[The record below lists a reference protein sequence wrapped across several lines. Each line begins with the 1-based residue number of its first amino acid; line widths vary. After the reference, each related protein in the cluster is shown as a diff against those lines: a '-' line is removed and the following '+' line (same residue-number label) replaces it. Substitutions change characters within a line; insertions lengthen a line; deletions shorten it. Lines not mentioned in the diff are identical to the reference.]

1 MWRYSLVIIAWLAL
15 LWSPLGL
22 ANSISAENSG
32 EEPAKVLVFGDSLS
46 AAYGMSDTESW
57 VGLLEERLSERNH
70 PWRVAN
76 ASISGETTAGG
87 RERLPEVLER
97 ENPDLVILAL
107 GGNDGLRGLSPR
119 AMRDNLEAMLEVIDT
134 AGAQA
139 LLLGIRIPPNYGPQ
153 YTQRFEAVFT
163 DLARERGLVFE
174 PFFLHEIALRD
185 GMIMDDGIHPTPE
198 AQPYMLE
205 AVWPHLEPM
214 MRGIEACLDDAV
226 SVSERPAQIRQDVL
240 GEELTQYRMNIALD
254 LG

>member
-1 MWRYSLVIIAWLAL
+1 MCLAL

-22 ANSISAENSG
+22 ANSISAANSG

-46 AAYGMSDTESW
+46 AAYGMSDGESW
-57 VGLLEERLSERNH
+57 VGLLEARLGERNH
-70 PWRVAN
+70 PWHVAN

-119 AMRDNLEAMLEVIDT
+119 AMRENLEAMLEAID
-134 AGAQA
+134 AKGAQT
-139 LLLGIRIPPNYGPQ
+139 LLLGIRIPPNYGPR
-153 YTQRFEAVFT
+153 YSQRFEAVFA
-163 DLARERGLVFE
+163 DLARERALVFE
-174 PFFLHEIALRD
+174 PFFLHEVAFRD
-185 GMIMDDGIHPTPE
+185 GMIMDDGIHPTPD

-214 MRGIEACLDDAV
+214 IRGVEACLDAGV
-226 SVSERPAQIRQDVL
+226 SVSEGVPQIFQNVGR
-240 GEELTQYRMNIALD
+240 EELAQHRMNIALD
-254 LG
+254 LR

>member
-1 MWRYSLVIIAWLAL
+1 M
-15 LWSPLGL
+15 
-22 ANSISAENSG
+22 
-32 EEPAKVLVFGDSLS
+32 FGDSLS

>member
-1 MWRYSLVIIAWLAL
+1 MWRYSLVVIAWLAL

-22 ANSISAENSG
+22 ANSINAGDSG
-32 EEPAKVLVFGDSLS
+32 EEPAKLLVFGDSLS
-46 AAYGMSDTESW
+46 AAYGMSDAESW
-57 VGLLEERLSERNH
+57 VGLLEERLGERDH

-87 RERLPEVLER
+87 RERLPQVLER
-97 ENPDLVILAL
+97 ESPDLVILAL

-119 AMRDNLEAMLEVIDT
+119 AMRENLKAMLEAIDA

-139 LLLGIRIPPNYGPQ
+139 LLLGIRIPPNYGPR
-153 YTQRFEAVFT
+153 YSQRFEAVFA

-174 PFFLHEIALRD
+174 PFFLHEVVFRD
-185 GMIMDDGIHPTPE
+185 GMVMDDGIHPTPK

-214 MRGIEACLDDAV
+214 IRGVEQCASAAQRMPQV
-226 SVSERPAQIRQDVL
+226 SDGLVGKELAQDRVDVAFDF
-240 GEELTQYRMNIALD
+240 R
-254 LG
+254 